1 MAFIILVLVL
11 SLGLS
16 SWYSGKVYGI
26 EASDGWDNLSSGGME
41 YIGGGKVC
49 SLPGSTVMDVE

>member
-1 MAFIILVLVL
+1 M
-11 SLGLS
+11 GLKRVMVGTTS
-16 SWYSGKVYGI
+16 
-26 EASDGWDNLSSGGME
+26 LSSGGME

>member
-11 SLGLS
+11 SLVLS

-26 EASDGWDNLSSGGME
+26 EAGDGWDNLS
-41 YIGGGKVC
+41 
-49 SLPGSTVMDVE
+49 L